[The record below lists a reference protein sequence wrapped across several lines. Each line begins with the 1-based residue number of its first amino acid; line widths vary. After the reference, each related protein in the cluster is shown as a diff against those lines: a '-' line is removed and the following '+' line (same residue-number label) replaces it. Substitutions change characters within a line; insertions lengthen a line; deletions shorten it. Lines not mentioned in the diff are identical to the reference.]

1 MILSYGS
8 PIKTVKHFRIFV
20 GRLAQIN
27 IQVSFSMRTSQR
39 SRDSKDEW
47 HSRPISFF
55 QDGSCL
61 CTVTAGD
68 FSPSH
73 IMQCSVHTP
82 PFLPY
87 RWSSIPGTRHQPSQC
102 PASPLCCIY
111 DGHYV
116 SQRRN
121 TGILCHE
128 YDTQMLQ
135 QHYLLTFPVSSDG

>member
-8 PIKTVKHFRIFV
+8 PRTVKHFRIFV

-39 SRDSKDEW
+39 SRDSKDE
-47 HSRPISFF
+47 SRGRPISFF

-73 IMQCSVHTP
+73 ITRCSVHKP
-82 PFLPY
+82 RFLPY
-87 RWSSIPGTRHQPSQC
+87 RWSSIAGTRHQPFQC
-102 PASPLCCIY
+102 SASPFCCIY
-111 DGHYV
+111 DGRYV
-116 SQRRN
+116 SQGRN